1 LTSNPLIRLQS
12 PGRVQLS
19 CNFAGRVVV
28 VILSPESRH
37 RPPARLRDRTA
48 NPFSPV
54 AATGSRRLG
63 DKGYAEGAGWVS
75 LRSTHPAAF
84 EDKGYAD
91 RHRGSGQPIHLIG
104 VEFSREQRRVVG
116 FDVETPGG

>member
-1 LTSNPLIRLQS
+1 MALRFNGQVYLFELKVVERAPDGGAL
-12 PGRVQLS
+12 VQG
-19 CNFAGRVVV
+19 AGWVSLR
-28 VILSPESRH
+28 STH
-37 RPPARLRDRTA
+37 PAA
-48 NPFSPV
+48 
-54 AATGSRRLG
+54 LG